1 MSSYKRQSENAFSSA
16 DIYASAPTSPVE
28 VEVELNDQRKDYN
41 FPSSASAMYQSPFE
55 SYKDISAQS
64 RHSQENFGEAQ
75 KMSSMNFHSAA
86 DLHHQLTND
95 AASMYKNSYP
105 NMHDASS
112 RYNSNTAESPFRSPY
127 EEYAPTPKSSK
138 APKMNNARKSL
149 LGPDAFGFD
158 AQNGDPRVIMGEKG
172 NDRNLPHQPTFASTN
187 KRKTQAEEDGAHIEL
202 ITVPGLGAEYTE
214 EEMQGMRKSARKAN
228 RTQRMKN
235 CCISIFKSNNNTL
248 LRDEDGQKTLIGR
261 IQPRVA
267 VFVAFGFCICL
278 GVLLYFVIPR
288 VPMFAVQSRSPL
300 TAIPDGSSMITH
312 HSPTNFS
319 MDMKVNL
326 RADNT
331 ANWLATKIS
340 KMEMDVTDLSTFKK
354 VGQGIET
361 DLSFPAR
368 QKTVFPFSAH
378 FAYASINVTGDQTWS
393 HWINACGPKCKY

>member
-267 VFVAFGFCICL
+267 VFV
-278 GVLLYFVIPR
+278 LLLFVFQLQHLYVR
-288 VPMFAVQSRSPL
+288 
-300 TAIPDGSSMITH
+300 
-312 HSPTNFS
+312 
-319 MDMKVNL
+319 
-326 RADNT
+326 
-331 ANWLATKIS
+331 
-340 KMEMDVTDLSTFKK
+340 
-354 VGQGIET
+354 
-361 DLSFPAR
+361 
-368 QKTVFPFSAH
+368 
-378 FAYASINVTGDQTWS
+378 
-393 HWINACGPKCKY
+393 